1 MALVRVLNDICNN
14 INHQNVALLVLL
26 DLSAAFDTT
35 DHDILLNR
43 LESMLGIIGN
53 TIVWPKSYLSRHSL
67 RVFVDGGLSDS
78 IHLPF
83 GVPQDSC
90 LGPLLF
96 TMYARTEFLIIG
108 TCHQPGRVSIGEL
121 SVGDSEV
128 VPVSTAKNVGAWM
141 DSHLKL
147 DIHITKTCSAAY
159 HHLHNIQ
166 RIWKYITY
174 KSTRNLA
181 HAVVIRRI
189 DYLYH
194 EFGFSEEEIPI
205 PFEVPWWV
213 AVNST
218 FLQVKDIRRQNLF
231 HGHTHIIE

>member
-26 DLSAAFDTT
+26 DLSAAFDTI

-43 LESMLGIIGN
+43 LELMLGIIGN
-53 TIVWPKSYLSRHSL
+53 TIVWPKSYLSRHSM

-83 GVPQDSC
+83 GVPQGSC

-96 TMYARTEFLIIG
+96 TMYARTEFL
-108 TCHQPGRVSIGEL
+108 PGRVSINEL

-147 DIHITKTCSAAY
+147 DTHITITCSAAY

-166 RIWKYITY
+166 RI
-174 KSTRNLA
+174 
-181 HAVVIRRI
+181 
-189 DYLYH
+189 
-194 EFGFSEEEIPI
+194 
-205 PFEVPWWV
+205 
-213 AVNST
+213 
-218 FLQVKDIRRQNLF
+218 
-231 HGHTHIIE
+231 